1 MCSIYS
7 ATHFLCL
14 YNYKLQHM
22 KKSKLFGSRLVENV
36 FLPKTPKVIMLADN
50 DSINQHFEEGDI
62 LDANSIRK
70 LILKLNQ
77 GQVNDDSEMLEIFNG
92 SQNNE
97 PRTLDEVLGLINHG
111 NVYDRCLFVSFIDRD
126 TGLRTLYYCTADA
139 RSTNPADWKRVLL
152 DGDVVEDENAL
163 HILPFDGY
171 ATVFQFEISSAI
183 NGKIIWDANRKR
195 FFCQNGNTVY
205 INWGNANEYGEPSLN
220 NGVKPKK
227 NVLYYHKTNGEMY
240 TWDGESMIKVSGDCQ
255 KLLDNIKRIIESE
268 IDNMLNL

>member
-111 NVYDRCLFVSFIDRD
+111 NVYDRCLLVSFIDKD
-126 TGLRTLYYCTADA
+126 TGVRTLYYCTAGS
-139 RSTNPADWKRVLL
+139 RSTTPSDWKRILL
-152 DGDVVEDENAL
+152 DGDTDKNAL
-163 HILPFDGY
+163 HILPFDEY
-171 ATVFQFEISSAI
+171 ATVFAFEDMSAAD
-183 NGKIIWDANRKR
+183 GKIIWDADKKL
-195 FFCQNGNTVY
+195 FFCQNDTKVY
-205 INWGNANEYGEPSLN
+205 ASWFNANEYGEIIPTG
-220 NGVKPKK
+220 GVKPKK
-227 NVLYYHKTNGEMY
+227 NILYYHKTKSEMY

-255 KLLDNIKRIIESE
+255 KILDNIKRIIESE